1 MTMGRFIHRQS
12 QEKVIQDFA
21 RYVSPGRVAVYKA
34 LGFAAVPGRRE
45 GVRLWDLEGHSYI
58 NCHAS
63 AGGFNLGHRP
73 PRVVEALRRAM
84 DELDIGDWLLMSE
97 HRAALAKRLAQLTPG
112 DIQYTFFTPSGGEA
126 VDLSIK
132 LARGYTGRP
141 GIISA
146 EKGYH
151 GHTGFA
157 ISAGD
162 PHFNQYFQP
171 LMPGFSKVPF
181 GDVEAL
187 EAAVNEDTAAV
198 ILETIPATAGTLI
211 PPDDYFPAVRE
222 ICDRRGTMLI
232 LDEVQVGLGRTG
244 RMWAIDEWD
253 VVPDVL
259 VLGKALSGGVYPIS
273 VACYRPYL
281 DTFFQEHPF
290 VHLSAFG
297 GAELGCVAAM
307 TMLDEITEPGFLTH
321 VQEIGD
327 RLKAGLEQLKADYPH
342 LVVDVRG
349 RGLMIGL
356 ELADDRL
363 GPMMSVALAHHGV
376 LALFADLRTST
387 VQIKPPLIIQS
398 HEVDQVLEAVGRA
411 LVLLLRQITQGE
423 GLPTDVQ
430 SLI

>member
-1 MTMGRFIHRQS
+1 
-12 QEKVIQDFA
+12 
-21 RYVSPGRVAVYKA
+21 
-34 LGFAAVPGRRE
+34 
-45 GVRLWDLEGHSYI
+45 
-58 NCHAS
+58 
-63 AGGFNLGHRP
+63 
-73 PRVVEALRRAM
+73 
-84 DELDIGDWLLMSE
+84 MSE

-112 DIQYTFFTPSGGEA
+112 DIRYTFFTPSGGEA

-132 LARGYTGRP
+132 LARGYTARP

-157 ISAGD
+157 LSAGD
-162 PHFNQYFQP
+162 PHFNRYFEP

-187 EAAVNEDTAAV
+187 RRAVNGQTAAV
-198 ILETIPATAGTLI
+198 ILETIPATAGVII

-222 ICDRRGTMLI
+222 ICDRNGAVLI

-244 RMWAIDEWD
+244 RMWAIEEWN
-253 VVPDVL
+253 VVPDIL
-259 VLGKALSGGVYPIS
+259 VLGKAMSGGVYPIS
-273 VACYRPYL
+273 VACYRPHL
-281 DTFFQEHPF
+281 DAFFQEHPF
-290 VHLSAFG
+290 VHASAFG

-307 TMLDEITEPGFLTH
+307 TMLDQITEPGFLTH
-321 VQEIGD
+321 VREMGE
-327 RLKAGLEQLKADYPH
+327 RLKAGLEKLRSDYPH

-363 GPMMSVALAHHGV
+363 GPMMSAALAHNGV
-376 LALFADLRTST
+376 LALFADLRPST

-398 HEVDQVLEAVGRA
+398 HEVDQVLEAADRA
-411 LVLLLRQITQGE
+411 LAYLHRQITRGE

-430 SLI
+430 LLI